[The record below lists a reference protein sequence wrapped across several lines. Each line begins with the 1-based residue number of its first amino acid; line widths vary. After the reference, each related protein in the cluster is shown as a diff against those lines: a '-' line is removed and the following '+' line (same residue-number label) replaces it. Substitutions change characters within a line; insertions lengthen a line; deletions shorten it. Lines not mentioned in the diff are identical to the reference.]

1 MNWFRRKRTPA
12 YETESG
18 GWRAMK
24 WVWSFSKL
32 CASSSQALLIKKR
45 NRSPGKTNHRTL
57 GLLWNAGETRVKCRN
72 EFHRNADVI
81 RPLVSQESFRR
92 KRWRKEMCLTVHTGN
107 QKSASTSWN
116 RGQDS
121 RGIEV
126 HPFLRLSYDR
136 RFPTF
141 FLCLPREP
149 KRA

>member
-1 MNWFRRKRTPA
+1 M
-12 YETESG
+12 
-18 GWRAMK
+18 
-24 WVWSFSKL
+24 
-32 CASSSQALLIKKR
+32 
-45 NRSPGKTNHRTL
+45 L

-92 KRWRKEMCLTVHTGN
+92 KRWRKGMCLTVHTGN

-126 HPFLRLSYDR
+126 LPFLRLSYDR

-149 KRA
+149 KRAWSCNAILMGAPGTCYLLDLSFCKMKATSISSEQQHGTNQAKIYGRYELK

>member
-1 MNWFRRKRTPA
+1 MH
-12 YETESG
+12 
-18 GWRAMK
+18 RAIAK
-24 WVWSFSKL
+24 
-32 CASSSQALLIKKR
+32 
-45 NRSPGKTNHRTL
+45 NL

-92 KRWRKEMCLTVHTGN
+92 KRWRKEMCLTVHKRN

-121 RGIEV
+121 RGIKV
-126 HPFLRLSYDR
+126 LPFLRLSYDR

-149 KRA
+149 KRAFVGEGVWFKLYSFHPKYKYWRV

>member
-1 MNWFRRKRTPA
+1 MPPRRWRRA
-12 YETESG
+12 SG
-18 GWRAMK
+18 GSASAPRARDLRDGGANAAVCSHQCRLQVAEAAATK
-24 WVWSFSKL
+24 
-32 CASSSQALLIKKR
+32 
-45 NRSPGKTNHRTL
+45 L
-57 GLLWNAGETRVKCRN
+57 GLLWNAAETRVKCRN

-92 KRWRKEMCLTVHTGN
+92 KRWRKGMCLTVHTGN

-126 HPFLRLSYDR
+126 LPFLCLSYDR